1 MNKKHVMYTAV
12 SSVLLS
18 SSLLL
23 NSIDADAAESAKV
36 TATSL
41 NVRATP
47 STSGAIVG
55 KITKGNTVDIVDES
69 KGWAKIT
76 YNGKEAWISSQYINK
91 TQTNS
96 TSTANS
102 TSKSAVVNASSLNVR
117 SSASTS
123 ASIVTNLPRNS
134 KVTVLKESGSWSQ
147 IKTASG
153 QTGWVASQYLQAG
166 SGSSAP
172 AKDSGSTTS
181 KSAVVNASSL
191 NVRSSAST
199 SASIVTNLSRN
210 AKVTVVKVSGSWSQ
224 IKTAS
229 GQTGWVASQYL
240 QAGSGSSTP
249 TNDSG
254 STSTKPAVVNASSLN
269 VRSSASTSAS
279 IVTNLSRN
287 AKVTVVKVSGSWS
300 QIKTASG
307 QTGWVASQYLLAS
320 QYLQAG
326 SGSSTPTNDSG
337 STSTK
342 PAVVNASSLNV
353 RSSAS
358 TSASIVTNL
367 PRNAKV
373 TVLKESGSWSQIKT
387 ASGKTGWVA
396 SQYLQT
402 GSGQSSQTA
411 QSIQITKASNLRTQ
425 PSLNAGI
432 IRVAKAGERFKK
444 VNETNDWVQIQY
456 SASQTAW
463 VSKGLTAAA
472 DSTTSASLPSSSAA
486 LKDKIIVVDAG
497 HGGYDPGTSGKSSI
511 EKNLALT
518 TAKLVASRLANAGAN
533 VFMTRSNDTFISLSG
548 RVNVSEAKHAD
559 AFISIHYNASTTSSA
574 NGIASFYYSESKDKE
589 LAKYIQESMAEN
601 APSMKDMGVRFGD
614 YYVTRENNQRA
625 VLLELGF
632 LSNAH
637 DEQIVS
643 SNAYQQQI
651 STGIYQGIA
660 RYFAA
665 NK

>member
-23 NSIDADAAESAKV
+23 HSIDADAAESAKV

-91 TQTNS
+91 TQINS

-102 TSKSAVVNASSLNVR
+102 ASKSAVINASSLNVR

-134 KVTVLKESGSWSQ
+134 KVTVVKESGSWSQ
-147 IKTASG
+147 VKTASG
-153 QTGWVASQYLQAG
+153 Q
-166 SGSSAP
+166 
-172 AKDSGSTTS
+172 
-181 KSAVVNASSL
+181 
-191 NVRSSAST
+191 
-199 SASIVTNLSRN
+199 
-210 AKVTVVKVSGSWSQ
+210 
-224 IKTAS
+224 
-229 GQTGWVASQYL
+229 
-240 QAGSGSSTP
+240 
-249 TNDSG
+249 
-254 STSTKPAVVNASSLN
+254 
-269 VRSSASTSAS
+269 
-279 IVTNLSRN
+279 
-287 AKVTVVKVSGSWS
+287 
-300 QIKTASG
+300 
-307 QTGWVASQYLLAS
+307 
-320 QYLQAG
+320 
-326 SGSSTPTNDSG
+326 
-337 STSTK
+337 
-342 PAVVNASSLNV
+342 
-353 RSSAS
+353 
-358 TSASIVTNL
+358 
-367 PRNAKV
+367 
-373 TVLKESGSWSQIKT
+373 
-387 ASGKTGWVA
+387 TGWVA

-425 PSLNAGI
+425 PSLSAGI

-559 AFISIHYNASTTSSA
+559 AFISIHYNASTSSSA

>member
-1 MNKKHVMYTAV
+1 MLKFVICKEEKMNKKHVMYTAV

-23 NSIDADAAESAKV
+23 HSIDADAAESAKV

-47 STSGAIVG
+47 STSGAVVG
-55 KITKGNTVDIVDES
+55 KITKGNTVNIVDES

-91 TQTNS
+91 TQTTS
-96 TSTANS
+96 TPTANS

-147 IKTASG
+147 IKTTSG

-199 SASIVTNLSRN
+199 SASVVINLPRN
-210 AKVTVVKVSGSWSQ
+210 SKVTVLKESGSWSQ

-240 QAGSGSSTP
+240 KA
-249 TNDSG
+249 D
-254 STSTKPAVVNASSLN
+254 
-269 VRSSASTSAS
+269 
-279 IVTNLSRN
+279 
-287 AKVTVVKVSGSWS
+287 
-300 QIKTASG
+300 
-307 QTGWVASQYLLAS
+307 
-320 QYLQAG
+320 
-326 SGSSTPTNDSG
+326 
-337 STSTK
+337 
-342 PAVVNASSLNV
+342 
-353 RSSAS
+353 
-358 TSASIVTNL
+358 
-367 PRNAKV
+367 
-373 TVLKESGSWSQIKT
+373 
-387 ASGKTGWVA
+387 
-396 SQYLQT
+396 
-402 GSGQSSQTA
+402 SGQSSQPA
-411 QSIQITKASNLRTQ
+411 QSIQITKASNLRSQ
-425 PSLNAGI
+425 PNLSAGI

-456 SASQTAW
+456 SGSQTAW

-472 DSTTSASLPSSSAA
+472 GSITSASVPSPSAA

-497 HGGYDPGTSGKSSI
+497 HGGYDPGTSGNSSI

-518 TAKLVASRLANAGAN
+518 TAKLVASRLANSGAN

-548 RVNVSEAKHAD
+548 RVDVSEAKHAD
-559 AFISIHYNASTTSSA
+559 AFISIHYNASTSSSA

>member
-1 MNKKHVMYTAV
+1 MLKFVICKEEKMNKKHVMYTAV

-23 NSIDADAAESAKV
+23 HSIDADAAESAKV

-76 YNGKEAWISSQYINK
+76 YSGKEAWISSQYINK

-134 KVTVLKESGSWSQ
+134 KVTVVKVSGSWSQ
-147 IKTASG
+147 VKTASG

-166 SGSSAP
+166 SASSAP
-172 AKDSGSTTS
+172 AKDSGSTS
-181 KSAVVNASSL
+181 SQSAVVNASSL

-210 AKVTVVKVSGSWSQ
+210 SKVTVVKVSGSWSQ

-240 QAGSGSSTP
+240 KA
-249 TNDSG
+249 D
-254 STSTKPAVVNASSLN
+254 
-269 VRSSASTSAS
+269 
-279 IVTNLSRN
+279 
-287 AKVTVVKVSGSWS
+287 
-300 QIKTASG
+300 
-307 QTGWVASQYLLAS
+307 
-320 QYLQAG
+320 
-326 SGSSTPTNDSG
+326 
-337 STSTK
+337 
-342 PAVVNASSLNV
+342 
-353 RSSAS
+353 
-358 TSASIVTNL
+358 
-367 PRNAKV
+367 
-373 TVLKESGSWSQIKT
+373 
-387 ASGKTGWVA
+387 
-396 SQYLQT
+396 
-402 GSGQSSQTA
+402 SGQSSQPA
-411 QSIQITKASNLRTQ
+411 QSIQITKASNLRSQ
-425 PSLNAGI
+425 PSLSAGI

-444 VNETNDWVQIQY
+444 VGETNDWVQIQY

-472 DSTTSASLPSSSAA
+472 GSTTSASLPSSSAA

-518 TAKLVASRLANAGAN
+518 TAKLVASRLANSGAN

-559 AFISIHYNASTTSSA
+559 AFISIHYNASTSSSA
-574 NGIASFYYSESKDKE
+574 NGIASFYYSEAKDKE

>member
-18 SSLLL
+18 SSLLFL
-23 NSIDADAAESAKV
+23 HSIDADAAESAKV

-55 KITKGNTVDIVDES
+55 KITKGNTVNIVDES

-76 YNGKEAWISSQYINK
+76 YNGKDAWISSQYINK

-96 TSTANS
+96 TSTENS
-102 TSKSAVVNASSLNVR
+102 TSKSAIVNASSLNVR

-123 ASIVTNLPRNS
+123 ASIVTNLPRGS
-134 KVTVLKESGSWSQ
+134 KVTVVKVSGSWAQ

-166 SGSSAP
+166 SDSSTP
-172 AKDSGSTTS
+172 TNDSGSTS
-181 KSAVVNASSL
+181 AKSATVNASSL

-199 SASIVTNLSRN
+199 SASIVTNLSRGS
-210 AKVTVVKVSGSWSQ
+210 KVTVVKESGSWAQ
-224 IKTAS
+224 IKTAN

-240 QAGSGSSTP
+240 QA
-249 TNDSG
+249 D
-254 STSTKPAVVNASSLN
+254 
-269 VRSSASTSAS
+269 
-279 IVTNLSRN
+279 
-287 AKVTVVKVSGSWS
+287 
-300 QIKTASG
+300 
-307 QTGWVASQYLLAS
+307 
-320 QYLQAG
+320 
-326 SGSSTPTNDSG
+326 
-337 STSTK
+337 
-342 PAVVNASSLNV
+342 
-353 RSSAS
+353 
-358 TSASIVTNL
+358 
-367 PRNAKV
+367 
-373 TVLKESGSWSQIKT
+373 
-387 ASGKTGWVA
+387 
-396 SQYLQT
+396 
-402 GSGQSSQTA
+402 SGQSSQTA
-411 QSIQITKASNLRTQ
+411 QSIQITKASNLRSQ

-432 IRVAKAGERFKK
+432 IRVARAGERFKK

-472 DSTTSASLPSSSAA
+472 GSTPSASLPSPSAA

-511 EKNLALT
+511 EKSLALT

-559 AFISIHYNASTTSSA
+559 AFISIHYNASTASSA

>member
-1 MNKKHVMYTAV
+1 MLKFVICKEEKMSKKHVMYTAV

-23 NSIDADAAESAKV
+23 HSIDADAAESAKV

-76 YNGKEAWISSQYINK
+76 YSGKEAWISSQYINK

-134 KVTVLKESGSWSQ
+134 KVTV
-147 IKTASG
+147 
-153 QTGWVASQYLQAG
+153 
-166 SGSSAP
+166 
-172 AKDSGSTTS
+172 
-181 KSAVVNASSL
+181 
-191 NVRSSAST
+191 
-199 SASIVTNLSRN
+199 
-210 AKVTVVKVSGSWSQ
+210 VKVSGSWSQ

-240 QAGSGSSTP
+240 KA
-249 TNDSG
+249 D
-254 STSTKPAVVNASSLN
+254 
-269 VRSSASTSAS
+269 
-279 IVTNLSRN
+279 
-287 AKVTVVKVSGSWS
+287 
-300 QIKTASG
+300 
-307 QTGWVASQYLLAS
+307 
-320 QYLQAG
+320 
-326 SGSSTPTNDSG
+326 
-337 STSTK
+337 
-342 PAVVNASSLNV
+342 
-353 RSSAS
+353 
-358 TSASIVTNL
+358 
-367 PRNAKV
+367 
-373 TVLKESGSWSQIKT
+373 
-387 ASGKTGWVA
+387 
-396 SQYLQT
+396 
-402 GSGQSSQTA
+402 SGQSSQPA
-411 QSIQITKASNLRTQ
+411 QSIQITKASNLRSQ
-425 PSLNAGI
+425 PSLSAGI

-444 VNETNDWVQIQY
+444 VGETNDWVQIQY

-472 DSTTSASLPSSSAA
+472 GSTTSASLPSSSAA

-518 TAKLVASRLANAGAN
+518 TAKLVASRLANSGAN

-559 AFISIHYNASTTSSA
+559 AFISIHYNASTSSSA
-574 NGIASFYYSESKDKE
+574 NGIASFYYSEAKDKE

>member
-1 MNKKHVMYTAV
+1 MSKKHVMYTAV

-23 NSIDADAAESAKV
+23 HSIDADAAESAKV

-76 YNGKEAWISSQYINK
+76 YSGKEAWISSQYINK

-134 KVTVLKESGSWSQ
+134 KVTV
-147 IKTASG
+147 
-153 QTGWVASQYLQAG
+153 
-166 SGSSAP
+166 
-172 AKDSGSTTS
+172 
-181 KSAVVNASSL
+181 
-191 NVRSSAST
+191 
-199 SASIVTNLSRN
+199 
-210 AKVTVVKVSGSWSQ
+210 VKVSGSWSQ

-240 QAGSGSSTP
+240 KA
-249 TNDSG
+249 D
-254 STSTKPAVVNASSLN
+254 
-269 VRSSASTSAS
+269 
-279 IVTNLSRN
+279 
-287 AKVTVVKVSGSWS
+287 
-300 QIKTASG
+300 
-307 QTGWVASQYLLAS
+307 
-320 QYLQAG
+320 
-326 SGSSTPTNDSG
+326 
-337 STSTK
+337 
-342 PAVVNASSLNV
+342 
-353 RSSAS
+353 
-358 TSASIVTNL
+358 
-367 PRNAKV
+367 
-373 TVLKESGSWSQIKT
+373 
-387 ASGKTGWVA
+387 
-396 SQYLQT
+396 
-402 GSGQSSQTA
+402 SGQSSQPA
-411 QSIQITKASNLRTQ
+411 QSIQITKASNLRSQ
-425 PSLNAGI
+425 PSLSAGI

-444 VNETNDWVQIQY
+444 VGETNDWVQIQY

-472 DSTTSASLPSSSAA
+472 GSTTSASLPSSSAA

-518 TAKLVASRLANAGAN
+518 TAKLVASRLANSGAN

-559 AFISIHYNASTTSSA
+559 AFISIHYNASTSSSA
-574 NGIASFYYSESKDKE
+574 NGIASFYYSEAKDKE

>member
-23 NSIDADAAESAKV
+23 HSIDADAAESAKV

-47 STSGAIVG
+47 STSGAVVG
-55 KITKGNTVDIVDES
+55 KITKGNTVNIVDES

-91 TQTNS
+91 TQTTS
-96 TSTANS
+96 TPTANS

-147 IKTASG
+147 IKTTSG

-199 SASIVTNLSRN
+199 SASVVINLPHNS
-210 AKVTVVKVSGSWSQ
+210 KVTVLKESGSWSQ

-240 QAGSGSSTP
+240 KA
-249 TNDSG
+249 D
-254 STSTKPAVVNASSLN
+254 
-269 VRSSASTSAS
+269 
-279 IVTNLSRN
+279 
-287 AKVTVVKVSGSWS
+287 
-300 QIKTASG
+300 
-307 QTGWVASQYLLAS
+307 
-320 QYLQAG
+320 
-326 SGSSTPTNDSG
+326 
-337 STSTK
+337 
-342 PAVVNASSLNV
+342 
-353 RSSAS
+353 
-358 TSASIVTNL
+358 
-367 PRNAKV
+367 
-373 TVLKESGSWSQIKT
+373 
-387 ASGKTGWVA
+387 
-396 SQYLQT
+396 
-402 GSGQSSQTA
+402 SGQSSQPA
-411 QSIQITKASNLRTQ
+411 QSIQITKASNLRSQ
-425 PSLNAGI
+425 PNLSAGI

-456 SASQTAW
+456 SGSQTAW

-472 DSTTSASLPSSSAA
+472 GSITSASVPSPSAA

-497 HGGYDPGTSGKSSI
+497 HGGYDPGTSGNSSI

-518 TAKLVASRLANAGAN
+518 TAKLVASRLANSGAN

-548 RVNVSEAKHAD
+548 RVDVSEAKHAD
-559 AFISIHYNASTTSSA
+559 AFISIHYNASTSSSA

>member
-1 MNKKHVMYTAV
+1 MSKKHVMYTAV

-23 NSIDADAAESAKV
+23 HSIDADAAESAKV

-76 YNGKEAWISSQYINK
+76 YSGKEAWISSQYINK

-123 ASIVTNLPRNS
+123 ASIVTNLSRNS
-134 KVTVLKESGSWSQ
+134 
-147 IKTASG
+147 
-153 QTGWVASQYLQAG
+153 
-166 SGSSAP
+166 
-172 AKDSGSTTS
+172 
-181 KSAVVNASSL
+181 
-191 NVRSSAST
+191 
-199 SASIVTNLSRN
+199 
-210 AKVTVVKVSGSWSQ
+210 KVTVVKVSGSWSQ

-240 QAGSGSSTP
+240 KA
-249 TNDSG
+249 D
-254 STSTKPAVVNASSLN
+254 
-269 VRSSASTSAS
+269 
-279 IVTNLSRN
+279 
-287 AKVTVVKVSGSWS
+287 
-300 QIKTASG
+300 
-307 QTGWVASQYLLAS
+307 
-320 QYLQAG
+320 
-326 SGSSTPTNDSG
+326 
-337 STSTK
+337 
-342 PAVVNASSLNV
+342 
-353 RSSAS
+353 
-358 TSASIVTNL
+358 
-367 PRNAKV
+367 
-373 TVLKESGSWSQIKT
+373 
-387 ASGKTGWVA
+387 
-396 SQYLQT
+396 
-402 GSGQSSQTA
+402 SGQSSQPA
-411 QSIQITKASNLRTQ
+411 QSIQITKASNLRSQ
-425 PSLNAGI
+425 PSLSAGI

-444 VNETNDWVQIQY
+444 VGETNDWVQIQY

-472 DSTTSASLPSSSAA
+472 GSTTSASLPSSSAA

-518 TAKLVASRLANAGAN
+518 TAKLVASRLANSGAN

-559 AFISIHYNASTTSSA
+559 AFISIHYNASTSSSA
-574 NGIASFYYSESKDKE
+574 NGIASFYYSEAKDKE

>member
-23 NSIDADAAESAKV
+23 HSIDADAAESAKV

-55 KITKGNTVDIVDES
+55 KVTKGNTVNIVDES

-123 ASIVTNLPRNS
+123 ASIVTNLSRGSKVTVVKESGSWSQIKTAAGQTGWVASQYLQAGSGSSTPTSNSGSTTSKSAVVNASSLNVRSSASTSASVVANLPRNS
-134 KVTVLKESGSWSQ
+134 KVTVVKESGSWSQ

-153 QTGWVASQYLQAG
+153 QTGWVASQHLQAG
-166 SGSSAP
+166 SGSSTP
-172 AKDSGSTTS
+172 TSNSGSTTS

-199 SASIVTNLSRN
+199 SASIVTNLSRGS
-210 AKVTVVKVSGSWSQ
+210 KVTVVKESGSWSQ

-240 QAGSGSSTP
+240 QA
-249 TNDSG
+249 D
-254 STSTKPAVVNASSLN
+254 
-269 VRSSASTSAS
+269 
-279 IVTNLSRN
+279 
-287 AKVTVVKVSGSWS
+287 
-300 QIKTASG
+300 
-307 QTGWVASQYLLAS
+307 
-320 QYLQAG
+320 
-326 SGSSTPTNDSG
+326 
-337 STSTK
+337 
-342 PAVVNASSLNV
+342 
-353 RSSAS
+353 
-358 TSASIVTNL
+358 
-367 PRNAKV
+367 
-373 TVLKESGSWSQIKT
+373 
-387 ASGKTGWVA
+387 
-396 SQYLQT
+396 
-402 GSGQSSQTA
+402 SGQSSQTA
-411 QSIQITKASNLRTQ
+411 QSIQITKASNLRSQ
-425 PSLNAGI
+425 PSLSAGI

-444 VNETNDWVQIQY
+444 VGETNDWVQIQY

-472 DSTTSASLPSSSAA
+472 GSTTSASLPSPSAA

-511 EKNLALT
+511 EKKLALT
-518 TAKLVASRLANAGAN
+518 TAKLVASRLANSGAN

-559 AFISIHYNASTTSSA
+559 AFISIHYNASTSSSA

>member
-23 NSIDADAAESAKV
+23 HSIDADAAESAKV

-47 STSGAIVG
+47 STSGAVVG
-55 KITKGNTVDIVDES
+55 KITKGNTVNIVDES

-91 TQTNS
+91 TQTTS
-96 TSTANS
+96 SSTANS

-123 ASIVTNLPRNS
+123 ASVVTNLPRNS
-134 KVTVLKESGSWSQ
+134 KVMVVKESGSWSQ

-153 QTGWVASQYLQAG
+153 QTGWVASQYLKA
-166 SGSSAP
+166 
-172 AKDSGSTTS
+172 D
-181 KSAVVNASSL
+181 
-191 NVRSSAST
+191 
-199 SASIVTNLSRN
+199 
-210 AKVTVVKVSGSWSQ
+210 
-224 IKTAS
+224 
-229 GQTGWVASQYL
+229 
-240 QAGSGSSTP
+240 
-249 TNDSG
+249 
-254 STSTKPAVVNASSLN
+254 
-269 VRSSASTSAS
+269 
-279 IVTNLSRN
+279 
-287 AKVTVVKVSGSWS
+287 
-300 QIKTASG
+300 
-307 QTGWVASQYLLAS
+307 
-320 QYLQAG
+320 
-326 SGSSTPTNDSG
+326 
-337 STSTK
+337 
-342 PAVVNASSLNV
+342 
-353 RSSAS
+353 
-358 TSASIVTNL
+358 
-367 PRNAKV
+367 
-373 TVLKESGSWSQIKT
+373 
-387 ASGKTGWVA
+387 
-396 SQYLQT
+396 
-402 GSGQSSQTA
+402 SGQSSQPA
-411 QSIQITKASNLRTQ
+411 QSIQITKASNLRSQ
-425 PSLNAGI
+425 PSLSAEI

-444 VNETNDWVQIQY
+444 VGEANDWVQIQY
-456 SASQTAW
+456 SGSQTAW

-472 DSTTSASLPSSSAA
+472 GSTTSASLPSPSAA

-518 TAKLVASRLANAGAN
+518 TAKLVASRLANSGAN

-559 AFISIHYNASTTSSA
+559 AFISIHYNASTSSSA

>member
-1 MNKKHVMYTAV
+1 MSKKHVMYTAV

-23 NSIDADAAESAKV
+23 HSIDADAAESAKV

-76 YNGKEAWISSQYINK
+76 YSGKEAWISSQYINK

-117 SSASTS
+117 SSASTG
-123 ASIVTNLPRNS
+123 ASIVTS
-134 KVTVLKESGSWSQ
+134 
-147 IKTASG
+147 
-153 QTGWVASQYLQAG
+153 
-166 SGSSAP
+166 
-172 AKDSGSTTS
+172 
-181 KSAVVNASSL
+181 
-191 NVRSSAST
+191 
-199 SASIVTNLSRN
+199 LSRN
-210 AKVTVVKVSGSWSQ
+210 SKVTVVKVSGSWSQ

-240 QAGSGSSTP
+240 KA
-249 TNDSG
+249 D
-254 STSTKPAVVNASSLN
+254 
-269 VRSSASTSAS
+269 
-279 IVTNLSRN
+279 
-287 AKVTVVKVSGSWS
+287 
-300 QIKTASG
+300 
-307 QTGWVASQYLLAS
+307 
-320 QYLQAG
+320 
-326 SGSSTPTNDSG
+326 
-337 STSTK
+337 
-342 PAVVNASSLNV
+342 
-353 RSSAS
+353 
-358 TSASIVTNL
+358 
-367 PRNAKV
+367 
-373 TVLKESGSWSQIKT
+373 
-387 ASGKTGWVA
+387 
-396 SQYLQT
+396 
-402 GSGQSSQTA
+402 SGQSSQPA
-411 QSIQITKASNLRTQ
+411 QSIQITKASNLRSQ
-425 PSLNAGI
+425 PSLSAGI

-444 VNETNDWVQIQY
+444 VGETNDWVQIQY

-472 DSTTSASLPSSSAA
+472 GSTTSASLPSSSAA

-518 TAKLVASRLANAGAN
+518 TAKLVASRLANSGAN

-559 AFISIHYNASTTSSA
+559 AFISIHYNASTSSSA
-574 NGIASFYYSESKDKE
+574 NGIASFYYSEAKDKE

>member
-1 MNKKHVMYTAV
+1 KTASGQTGWV
-12 SSVLLS
+12 ASQYLQAGSASS
-18 SSLLL
+18 
-23 NSIDADAAESAKV
+23 APAKD
-36 TATSL
+36 SG
-41 NVRATP
+41 
-47 STSGAIVG
+47 STS
-55 KITKGNTVDIVDES
+55 
-69 KGWAKIT
+69 
-76 YNGKEAWISSQYINK
+76 SQ
-91 TQTNS
+91 
-96 TSTANS
+96 
-102 TSKSAVVNASSLNVR
+102 SAVVNASSLNVR

-153 QTGWVASQYLQAG
+153 QTGWVASQYLKA
-166 SGSSAP
+166 
-172 AKDSGSTTS
+172 D
-181 KSAVVNASSL
+181 
-191 NVRSSAST
+191 
-199 SASIVTNLSRN
+199 
-210 AKVTVVKVSGSWSQ
+210 
-224 IKTAS
+224 
-229 GQTGWVASQYL
+229 
-240 QAGSGSSTP
+240 
-249 TNDSG
+249 
-254 STSTKPAVVNASSLN
+254 
-269 VRSSASTSAS
+269 
-279 IVTNLSRN
+279 
-287 AKVTVVKVSGSWS
+287 
-300 QIKTASG
+300 
-307 QTGWVASQYLLAS
+307 
-320 QYLQAG
+320 
-326 SGSSTPTNDSG
+326 
-337 STSTK
+337 
-342 PAVVNASSLNV
+342 
-353 RSSAS
+353 
-358 TSASIVTNL
+358 
-367 PRNAKV
+367 
-373 TVLKESGSWSQIKT
+373 
-387 ASGKTGWVA
+387 
-396 SQYLQT
+396 
-402 GSGQSSQTA
+402 SGQSSQPA
-411 QSIQITKASNLRTQ
+411 QSIQITKASNLRSQ
-425 PSLNAGI
+425 PSLSAGI

-444 VNETNDWVQIQY
+444 VGETNDWVQIQY

-472 DSTTSASLPSSSAA
+472 GSTTSASLPSSSAA

-518 TAKLVASRLANAGAN
+518 TAKLVASRLANSGAN

-559 AFISIHYNASTTSSA
+559 AFISIHYNASTSSSA
-574 NGIASFYYSESKDKE
+574 NGIASFYYSEAKDKE

>member
-1 MNKKHVMYTAV
+1 MNKKYVMYTAV

-23 NSIDADAAESAKV
+23 HSIDANAAESAKV

-96 TSTANS
+96 TSTENS

-123 ASIVTNLPRNS
+123 ASIVTNLSRNS
-134 KVTVLKESGSWSQ
+134 KVTVVKESGSWSQ

-199 SASIVTNLSRN
+199 SASIVTNLLRN
-210 AKVTVVKVSGSWSQ
+210 SKVTVVKESGSWSQ
-224 IKTAS
+224 IKMAS

-240 QAGSGSSTP
+240 QAGSGSSAP
-249 TNDSG
+249 AKDSG
-254 STSTKPAVVNASSLN
+254 STTSKSAVVNASSLN

-287 AKVTVVKVSGSWS
+287 SKVTVVKESGSWS

-307 QTGWVASQYLLAS
+307 QTGWVASQYL
-320 QYLQAG
+320 QA
-326 SGSSTPTNDSG
+326 D
-337 STSTK
+337 
-342 PAVVNASSLNV
+342 
-353 RSSAS
+353 
-358 TSASIVTNL
+358 
-367 PRNAKV
+367 
-373 TVLKESGSWSQIKT
+373 
-387 ASGKTGWVA
+387 
-396 SQYLQT
+396 
-402 GSGQSSQTA
+402 SGQSSPTA
-411 QSIQITKASNLRTQ
+411 QSIQVTKASNLRSQ
-425 PSLNAGI
+425 PSLSSGI

-444 VNETNDWVQIQY
+444 VSETNEWVQIQY

-472 DSTTSASLPSSSAA
+472 GSTTSASLPSSSAA

-548 RVNVSEAKHAD
+548 RVNVSEAKHAN
-559 AFISIHYNASTTSSA
+559 AFVSIHYNASTSSSA
-574 NGIASFYYSESKDKE
+574 NGIASFYYSEAKDKE

>member
-1 MNKKHVMYTAV
+1 MLKFVICKEEKMNKKHVMYTAV

-23 NSIDADAAESAKV
+23 HSIDADAAESAKV

-76 YNGKEAWISSQYINK
+76 YNGKEAWILSQYINK
-91 TQTNS
+91 TQSNS

-172 AKDSGSTTS
+172 AKDSGSTSS

-199 SASIVTNLSRN
+199 GASIVTNLSRN
-210 AKVTVVKVSGSWSQ
+210 SKVTVLKESGSWSQ

-240 QAGSGSSTP
+240 KA
-249 TNDSG
+249 D
-254 STSTKPAVVNASSLN
+254 
-269 VRSSASTSAS
+269 
-279 IVTNLSRN
+279 
-287 AKVTVVKVSGSWS
+287 
-300 QIKTASG
+300 
-307 QTGWVASQYLLAS
+307 
-320 QYLQAG
+320 
-326 SGSSTPTNDSG
+326 
-337 STSTK
+337 
-342 PAVVNASSLNV
+342 
-353 RSSAS
+353 
-358 TSASIVTNL
+358 
-367 PRNAKV
+367 
-373 TVLKESGSWSQIKT
+373 
-387 ASGKTGWVA
+387 
-396 SQYLQT
+396 
-402 GSGQSSQTA
+402 SGQSSQPA
-411 QSIQITKASNLRTQ
+411 QSIQITKASNLRSQ
-425 PSLNAGI
+425 PSLSAGI

-444 VNETNDWVQIQY
+444 VSETNDWVQIQY

-472 DSTTSASLPSSSAA
+472 GSTTSASLPSPSAS

-497 HGGYDPGTSGKSSI
+497 HGGYDPGTSGGSSI

-559 AFISIHYNASTTSSA
+559 AFISIHYNASTSSSA

>member
-1 MNKKHVMYTAV
+1 MLKFVICKEEKMSKKHVMYTAV

-23 NSIDADAAESAKV
+23 HSIDADAAESAKV

-76 YNGKEAWISSQYINK
+76 YSGKEAWISSQYINK

-134 KVTVLKESGSWSQ
+134 KVTVVKVSGSWSQ
-147 IKTASG
+147 VKTASG

-166 SGSSAP
+166 SASSAP
-172 AKDSGSTTS
+172 AKDSGSTS
-181 KSAVVNASSL
+181 SQSAVVNASSL

-199 SASIVTNLSRN
+199 GASIVTSLSRN
-210 AKVTVVKVSGSWSQ
+210 SKVTVVKVSGSWSQ

-240 QAGSGSSTP
+240 QAGSASSAP
-249 TNDSG
+249 AKDSG
-254 STSTKPAVVNASSLN
+254 STSSQSAVVNASSLN
-269 VRSSASTSAS
+269 VRSSASTGAS
-279 IVTNLSRN
+279 IVTSLSRN
-287 AKVTVVKVSGSWS
+287 SKVTVVKVSGSWS

-307 QTGWVASQYLLAS
+307 QTGWVASQYLKA
-320 QYLQAG
+320 
-326 SGSSTPTNDSG
+326 D
-337 STSTK
+337 
-342 PAVVNASSLNV
+342 
-353 RSSAS
+353 
-358 TSASIVTNL
+358 
-367 PRNAKV
+367 
-373 TVLKESGSWSQIKT
+373 
-387 ASGKTGWVA
+387 
-396 SQYLQT
+396 
-402 GSGQSSQTA
+402 SGQSSQPA
-411 QSIQITKASNLRTQ
+411 QSIQITKASNLRSQ
-425 PSLNAGI
+425 PSLSAGI

-444 VNETNDWVQIQY
+444 VGETNDWVQIQY

-472 DSTTSASLPSSSAA
+472 GSTTSASLPSSSAA

-518 TAKLVASRLANAGAN
+518 TAKLVASRLANSGAN

-559 AFISIHYNASTTSSA
+559 AFISIHYNASTSSSA
-574 NGIASFYYSESKDKE
+574 NGIASFYYSEAKDKE

>member
-1 MNKKHVMYTAV
+1 MV
-12 SSVLLS
+12 
-18 SSLLL
+18 
-23 NSIDADAAESAKV
+23 KV
-36 TATSL
+36 
-41 NVRATP
+41 
-47 STSGAIVG
+47 
-55 KITKGNTVDIVDES
+55 
-69 KGWAKIT
+69 
-76 YNGKEAWISSQYINK
+76 
-91 TQTNS
+91 
-96 TSTANS
+96 
-102 TSKSAVVNASSLNVR
+102 
-117 SSASTS
+117 
-123 ASIVTNLPRNS
+123 
-134 KVTVLKESGSWSQ
+134 SGSWSQ
-147 IKTASG
+147 VKTASG

-166 SGSSAP
+166 SASSAP
-172 AKDSGSTTS
+172 AKDSGSTS
-181 KSAVVNASSL
+181 SQSAVVNASSL

-210 AKVTVVKVSGSWSQ
+210 SKVTVVKVSGSWSQ

-240 QAGSGSSTP
+240 KA
-249 TNDSG
+249 D
-254 STSTKPAVVNASSLN
+254 
-269 VRSSASTSAS
+269 
-279 IVTNLSRN
+279 
-287 AKVTVVKVSGSWS
+287 
-300 QIKTASG
+300 
-307 QTGWVASQYLLAS
+307 
-320 QYLQAG
+320 
-326 SGSSTPTNDSG
+326 
-337 STSTK
+337 
-342 PAVVNASSLNV
+342 
-353 RSSAS
+353 
-358 TSASIVTNL
+358 
-367 PRNAKV
+367 
-373 TVLKESGSWSQIKT
+373 
-387 ASGKTGWVA
+387 
-396 SQYLQT
+396 
-402 GSGQSSQTA
+402 SGQSSQPA
-411 QSIQITKASNLRTQ
+411 QSIQITKASNLRSQ
-425 PSLNAGI
+425 PSLSAGI

-444 VNETNDWVQIQY
+444 VGETNDWVQIQY

-472 DSTTSASLPSSSAA
+472 GSTTSASLPSSSAA

-518 TAKLVASRLANAGAN
+518 TAKLVASRLANSGAN

-559 AFISIHYNASTTSSA
+559 AFISIHYNASTSSSA
-574 NGIASFYYSESKDKE
+574 NGIASFYYSEAKDKE

>member
-1 MNKKHVMYTAV
+1 MLKFVICKEEKMNKKHVMYTAV

-23 NSIDADAAESAKV
+23 HSIDADAAESAKV

-76 YNGKEAWISSQYINK
+76 YSGKEAWISSQYINK
-91 TQTNS
+91 TQINS

-134 KVTVLKESGSWSQ
+134 KVTVVKVSGSWSQ
-147 IKTASG
+147 VKTASG
-153 QTGWVASQYLQAG
+153 QTGWVASQYLKA
-166 SGSSAP
+166 
-172 AKDSGSTTS
+172 D
-181 KSAVVNASSL
+181 
-191 NVRSSAST
+191 
-199 SASIVTNLSRN
+199 
-210 AKVTVVKVSGSWSQ
+210 
-224 IKTAS
+224 
-229 GQTGWVASQYL
+229 
-240 QAGSGSSTP
+240 
-249 TNDSG
+249 
-254 STSTKPAVVNASSLN
+254 
-269 VRSSASTSAS
+269 
-279 IVTNLSRN
+279 
-287 AKVTVVKVSGSWS
+287 
-300 QIKTASG
+300 
-307 QTGWVASQYLLAS
+307 
-320 QYLQAG
+320 
-326 SGSSTPTNDSG
+326 
-337 STSTK
+337 
-342 PAVVNASSLNV
+342 
-353 RSSAS
+353 
-358 TSASIVTNL
+358 
-367 PRNAKV
+367 
-373 TVLKESGSWSQIKT
+373 
-387 ASGKTGWVA
+387 
-396 SQYLQT
+396 
-402 GSGQSSQTA
+402 SGQSSQPA

-425 PSLNAGI
+425 PSLSAGI

-463 VSKGLTAAA
+463 VSKGLTAAV

-559 AFISIHYNASTTSSA
+559 AFISIHYNASTSSSA

>member
-1 MNKKHVMYTAV
+1 MNKKHIMYTAV

-23 NSIDADAAESAKV
+23 HSIDADAAESAKV

-41 NVRATP
+41 TVRATP

-55 KITKGNTVDIVDES
+55 KITKGHTVDIVDES

-96 TSTANS
+96 TSNANS
-102 TSKSAVVNASSLNVR
+102 TSKLAVVNASSLNVR
-117 SSASTS
+117 SSATTS

-134 KVTVLKESGSWSQ
+134 KVTVIKESGSWSQ

-153 QTGWVASQYLQAG
+153 QTGWVASQYLKA
-166 SGSSAP
+166 
-172 AKDSGSTTS
+172 D
-181 KSAVVNASSL
+181 
-191 NVRSSAST
+191 
-199 SASIVTNLSRN
+199 
-210 AKVTVVKVSGSWSQ
+210 
-224 IKTAS
+224 
-229 GQTGWVASQYL
+229 
-240 QAGSGSSTP
+240 
-249 TNDSG
+249 
-254 STSTKPAVVNASSLN
+254 
-269 VRSSASTSAS
+269 
-279 IVTNLSRN
+279 
-287 AKVTVVKVSGSWS
+287 
-300 QIKTASG
+300 
-307 QTGWVASQYLLAS
+307 
-320 QYLQAG
+320 
-326 SGSSTPTNDSG
+326 
-337 STSTK
+337 
-342 PAVVNASSLNV
+342 
-353 RSSAS
+353 
-358 TSASIVTNL
+358 
-367 PRNAKV
+367 
-373 TVLKESGSWSQIKT
+373 
-387 ASGKTGWVA
+387 
-396 SQYLQT
+396 
-402 GSGQSSQTA
+402 SGQSSQPA
-411 QSIQITKASNLRTQ
+411 PSIQITKASNLRSQ
-425 PSLNAGI
+425 PSLSAGI

-463 VSKGLTAAA
+463 VSKGLTVGAG
-472 DSTTSASLPSSSAA
+472 STPSASLPSPSAA

-497 HGGYDPGTSGKSSI
+497 HGGDDPGTSGKSSI

-518 TAKLVASRLANAGAN
+518 TAKLVASRLANSGAN

-559 AFISIHYNASTTSSA
+559 AFISIHYNASTSSSA

>member
-1 MNKKHVMYTAV
+1 MSKKHVMYTAV

-23 NSIDADAAESAKV
+23 HSIDADAAESAKV

-76 YNGKEAWISSQYINK
+76 YSGKEAWISSQYINK

-117 SSASTS
+117 SSASTG
-123 ASIVTNLPRNS
+123 ASIVTSLSRNS
-134 KVTVLKESGSWSQ
+134 KVTVVKVSGSWSQ
-147 IKTASG
+147 VKTASG
-153 QTGWVASQYLQAG
+153 QTGWVASQYLKA
-166 SGSSAP
+166 
-172 AKDSGSTTS
+172 D
-181 KSAVVNASSL
+181 
-191 NVRSSAST
+191 
-199 SASIVTNLSRN
+199 
-210 AKVTVVKVSGSWSQ
+210 
-224 IKTAS
+224 
-229 GQTGWVASQYL
+229 
-240 QAGSGSSTP
+240 
-249 TNDSG
+249 
-254 STSTKPAVVNASSLN
+254 
-269 VRSSASTSAS
+269 
-279 IVTNLSRN
+279 
-287 AKVTVVKVSGSWS
+287 
-300 QIKTASG
+300 
-307 QTGWVASQYLLAS
+307 
-320 QYLQAG
+320 
-326 SGSSTPTNDSG
+326 
-337 STSTK
+337 
-342 PAVVNASSLNV
+342 
-353 RSSAS
+353 
-358 TSASIVTNL
+358 
-367 PRNAKV
+367 
-373 TVLKESGSWSQIKT
+373 
-387 ASGKTGWVA
+387 
-396 SQYLQT
+396 
-402 GSGQSSQTA
+402 SGQSSQPA
-411 QSIQITKASNLRTQ
+411 QSIQITKASNLRSQ
-425 PSLNAGI
+425 PSLSAGI

-444 VNETNDWVQIQY
+444 VGETNDWVQIQY

-472 DSTTSASLPSSSAA
+472 GSTTSASLPSSSAA

-518 TAKLVASRLANAGAN
+518 TAKLVASRLANSGAN

-559 AFISIHYNASTTSSA
+559 AFISIHYNASTSSSA
-574 NGIASFYYSESKDKE
+574 NGIASFYYSEAKDKE

>member
-1 MNKKHVMYTAV
+1 MLKFVICKEEKMNKKHVMYTAV

-23 NSIDADAAESAKV
+23 HSIDADAAESAKV

-55 KITKGNTVDIVDES
+55 KVTKGNTVNIVDES

-123 ASIVTNLPRNS
+123 ASIVTNLSRGS
-134 KVTVLKESGSWSQ
+134 KVTVVKESGSWSQ
-147 IKTASG
+147 IKTAAG

-166 SGSSAP
+166 SGSSTP
-172 AKDSGSTTS
+172 TSNSGSTTS

-199 SASIVTNLSRN
+199 SASIVANLSRGS
-210 AKVTVVKVSGSWSQ
+210 KVTVVKESGSWSQ

-240 QAGSGSSTP
+240 QA
-249 TNDSG
+249 D
-254 STSTKPAVVNASSLN
+254 
-269 VRSSASTSAS
+269 
-279 IVTNLSRN
+279 
-287 AKVTVVKVSGSWS
+287 
-300 QIKTASG
+300 
-307 QTGWVASQYLLAS
+307 
-320 QYLQAG
+320 
-326 SGSSTPTNDSG
+326 
-337 STSTK
+337 
-342 PAVVNASSLNV
+342 
-353 RSSAS
+353 
-358 TSASIVTNL
+358 
-367 PRNAKV
+367 
-373 TVLKESGSWSQIKT
+373 
-387 ASGKTGWVA
+387 
-396 SQYLQT
+396 
-402 GSGQSSQTA
+402 SGQSSQTA
-411 QSIQITKASNLRTQ
+411 QSIQITKASNLRSQ
-425 PSLNAGI
+425 PSLSAGI

-444 VNETNDWVQIQY
+444 VGETNDWVQIQY

-472 DSTTSASLPSSSAA
+472 GSTTSASLPSPSAA

-511 EKNLALT
+511 EKKLALT
-518 TAKLVASRLANAGAN
+518 TAKLVASRLANSGAN

-559 AFISIHYNASTTSSA
+559 AFISIHYNASTSSSA

>member
-23 NSIDADAAESAKV
+23 HSIDADAAESAKV

-91 TQTNS
+91 TQINS

-134 KVTVLKESGSWSQ
+134 KVTV
-147 IKTASG
+147 
-153 QTGWVASQYLQAG
+153 V
-166 SGSSAP
+166 
-172 AKDSGSTTS
+172 
-181 KSAVVNASSL
+181 
-191 NVRSSAST
+191 
-199 SASIVTNLSRN
+199 
-210 AKVTVVKVSGSWSQ
+210 
-224 IKTAS
+224 
-229 GQTGWVASQYL
+229 
-240 QAGSGSSTP
+240 
-249 TNDSG
+249 
-254 STSTKPAVVNASSLN
+254 
-269 VRSSASTSAS
+269 
-279 IVTNLSRN
+279 
-287 AKVTVVKVSGSWS
+287 
-300 QIKTASG
+300 
-307 QTGWVASQYLLAS
+307 
-320 QYLQAG
+320 
-326 SGSSTPTNDSG
+326 
-337 STSTK
+337 
-342 PAVVNASSLNV
+342 
-353 RSSAS
+353 
-358 TSASIVTNL
+358 
-367 PRNAKV
+367 
-373 TVLKESGSWSQIKT
+373 KESGSWSQIKT

-425 PSLNAGI
+425 PSLSAGI

-463 VSKGLTAAA
+463 ISKGLTAAA

-559 AFISIHYNASTTSSA
+559 AFISIHYNASTSSSA

>member
-1 MNKKHVMYTAV
+1 MLKLICKEEKMNKKHVMYTAV

-23 NSIDADAAESAKV
+23 HSIDADAAESAKV

-55 KITKGNTVDIVDES
+55 KITKGNTVNIVDES

-76 YNGKEAWISSQYINK
+76 YNGKDAWISSQYINK

-96 TSTANS
+96 TSTENS
-102 TSKSAVVNASSLNVR
+102 TSKSA
-117 SSASTS
+117 
-123 ASIVTNLPRNS
+123 I
-134 KVTVLKESGSWSQ
+134 
-147 IKTASG
+147 
-153 QTGWVASQYLQAG
+153 
-166 SGSSAP
+166 
-172 AKDSGSTTS
+172 
-181 KSAVVNASSL
+181 VNASSL

-199 SASIVTNLSRN
+199 SASIVTNLSRGS
-210 AKVTVVKVSGSWSQ
+210 KVTVVKESGSWSQIKTASGKTGWVASQYLQAGSGSSTPNKNSGSTSSKSATVNASSLNVRSSASTSASIVTNLSRGSKVTVVKESGSWSQ

-249 TNDSG
+249 TSNSG
-254 STSTKPAVVNASSLN
+254 STTSKSAVVNASSLN

-279 IVTNLSRN
+279 VVTNLSRGS
-287 AKVTVVKVSGSWS
+287 KVTVVKESGSWS

-307 QTGWVASQYLLAS
+307 QTGWVASQYL
-320 QYLQAG
+320 QA
-326 SGSSTPTNDSG
+326 D
-337 STSTK
+337 
-342 PAVVNASSLNV
+342 
-353 RSSAS
+353 
-358 TSASIVTNL
+358 
-367 PRNAKV
+367 
-373 TVLKESGSWSQIKT
+373 
-387 ASGKTGWVA
+387 
-396 SQYLQT
+396 
-402 GSGQSSQTA
+402 SGQSSQTA
-411 QSIQITKASNLRTQ
+411 QSIQITKASNLRSQ
-425 PSLNAGI
+425 PSLSAGI

-444 VNETNDWVQIQY
+444 VGEKNDWVQIQY

-463 VSKGLTAAA
+463 VSKGLTAPAG
-472 DSTTSASLPSSSAA
+472 STTSASLPSPSAA

-511 EKNLALT
+511 EKKLALT

-559 AFISIHYNASTTSSA
+559 AFISIHYNASTSSSA
-574 NGIASFYYSESKDKE
+574 NGIASFYYSEAKDKE

-601 APSMKDMGVRFGD
+601 APSMKDMGVHFGD

>member
-23 NSIDADAAESAKV
+23 HSIDADAAESAKV

-55 KITKGNTVDIVDES
+55 KVTKGNTVNIVDES

-91 TQTNS
+91 TQINS

-123 ASIVTNLPRNS
+123 ASVVTNLPRNS
-134 KVTVLKESGSWSQ
+134 KVTVVKESGSWSQ

-166 SGSSAP
+166 SGSSTP
-172 AKDSGSTTS
+172 TSNSGSTTS

-199 SASIVTNLSRN
+199 SASIVTNLSQGS
-210 AKVTVVKVSGSWSQ
+210 KVTVVKESGSWSQ

-249 TNDSG
+249 TSNSS
-254 STSTKPAVVNASSLN
+254 STTSKSAVVNASSLN

-279 IVTNLSRN
+279 IVTNLSRGS
-287 AKVTVVKVSGSWS
+287 KVTVVKESGSWS

-307 QTGWVASQYLLAS
+307 QTGWVASQYL
-320 QYLQAG
+320 QA
-326 SGSSTPTNDSG
+326 D
-337 STSTK
+337 
-342 PAVVNASSLNV
+342 
-353 RSSAS
+353 
-358 TSASIVTNL
+358 
-367 PRNAKV
+367 
-373 TVLKESGSWSQIKT
+373 
-387 ASGKTGWVA
+387 
-396 SQYLQT
+396 
-402 GSGQSSQTA
+402 SGQSSQTAA
-411 QSIQITKASNLRTQ
+411 QSIQITKASNLRSQ
-425 PSLNAGI
+425 PSLSAGI

-444 VNETNDWVQIQY
+444 VGETNDWVQIQY

-472 DSTTSASLPSSSAA
+472 GSTTSASLPSPSAA

-511 EKNLALT
+511 EKKLALT
-518 TAKLVASRLANAGAN
+518 TAKLVASRLANSGAN

-559 AFISIHYNASTTSSA
+559 AFISIHYNASTSSSA

>member
-1 MNKKHVMYTAV
+1 MSKKHVMYTAV

-23 NSIDADAAESAKV
+23 HSIDADAAESAKV

-76 YNGKEAWISSQYINK
+76 YSGKEAWISSQYINK

-96 TSTANS
+96 TSTANL

-134 KVTVLKESGSWSQ
+134 KVTVVKVSGSWSQ
-147 IKTASG
+147 VKTASG

-166 SGSSAP
+166 SASSAP
-172 AKDSGSTTS
+172 AKDSGSTS
-181 KSAVVNASSL
+181 SQSAVVNASSL

-210 AKVTVVKVSGSWSQ
+210 SKVTVVKVSGSWSQ

-240 QAGSGSSTP
+240 KA
-249 TNDSG
+249 D
-254 STSTKPAVVNASSLN
+254 
-269 VRSSASTSAS
+269 
-279 IVTNLSRN
+279 
-287 AKVTVVKVSGSWS
+287 
-300 QIKTASG
+300 
-307 QTGWVASQYLLAS
+307 
-320 QYLQAG
+320 
-326 SGSSTPTNDSG
+326 
-337 STSTK
+337 
-342 PAVVNASSLNV
+342 
-353 RSSAS
+353 
-358 TSASIVTNL
+358 
-367 PRNAKV
+367 
-373 TVLKESGSWSQIKT
+373 
-387 ASGKTGWVA
+387 
-396 SQYLQT
+396 
-402 GSGQSSQTA
+402 SGQSSQPA
-411 QSIQITKASNLRTQ
+411 QSIQITKASNLRSQ
-425 PSLNAGI
+425 PSLSAGI

-444 VNETNDWVQIQY
+444 VGETNDWVQIQY

-472 DSTTSASLPSSSAA
+472 GSTTSASLPSSSAA

-518 TAKLVASRLANAGAN
+518 TAKLVASRLANSGAN

-559 AFISIHYNASTTSSA
+559 AFISIHYNASTSSSA
-574 NGIASFYYSESKDKE
+574 NGIASFYYSEAKDKE

>member
-1 MNKKHVMYTAV
+1 MNKKHIMYTAV

-23 NSIDADAAESAKV
+23 HSIDADAAESAKI

-41 NVRATP
+41 NVRAMP

-55 KITKGNTVDIVDES
+55 KITKGNTVNIVDES

-96 TSTANS
+96 TSTVIS
-102 TSKSAVVNASSLNVR
+102 TSESAVVNASSLNVR

-123 ASIVTNLPRNS
+123 ASVVTNLPRNS

-147 IKTASG
+147 IKTAAG

-166 SGSSAP
+166 SASSAP

-191 NVRSSAST
+191 NVRSSSST
-199 SASIVTNLSRN
+199 SASIVTNLPRN
-210 AKVTVVKVSGSWSQ
+210 SKVTVVNESGSWSQ
-224 IKTAS
+224 IKTAA

-240 QAGSGSSTP
+240 QAGSASSAP
-249 TNDSG
+249 AKDSG
-254 STSTKPAVVNASSLN
+254 STSSKSAVVNASSLN

-279 IVTNLSRN
+279 VVTNLPRN
-287 AKVTVVKVSGSWS
+287 SKVTVVNESGSWS
-300 QIKTASG
+300 QIKTSNG
-307 QTGWVASQYLLAS
+307 QTGWVASQYL
-320 QYLQAG
+320 QAD
-326 SGSSTPTNDSG
+326 SGSSTLAKDFG
-337 STSTK
+337 STTTTSK
-342 PAVVNASSLNV
+342 SAVVNASSLNV

-358 TSASIVTNL
+358 TGASIVTNL
-367 PRNAKV
+367 PCNSKV
-373 TVLKESGSWSQIKT
+373 TVVNESGSWSQIKT
-387 ASGKTGWVA
+387 AAGQTGWVA
-396 SQYLQT
+396 SQYLQAD
-402 GSGQSSQTA
+402 SGQSSQPA
-411 QSIQITKASNLRTQ
+411 QSIQITKAANLRSQ
-425 PSLNAGI
+425 PSLSAGI
-432 IRVAKAGERFKK
+432 VRVSKAGETFEK
-444 VNETNDWVQIQY
+444 VSEANDWVQIQY

-463 VSKGLTAAA
+463 VSKGLTAAPG
-472 DSTTSASLPSSSAA
+472 STTPDNLQSPSAA

-497 HGGYDPGTSGKSSI
+497 HGGYDPGTSGGSSI

-548 RVNVSEAKHAD
+548 RVDVSEAKHAD
-559 AFISIHYNASTTSSA
+559 AFISIHYNSSTSSSA
-574 NGIASFYYSESKDKE
+574 NGVMSFYYNESKDKE
-589 LAKYIQESMAEN
+589 LAKYIQESMMEN
-601 APSMKDMGVRFGD
+601 VTSMKNQGVRFGN
-614 YYVTRENNQRA
+614 YYVLRENNQRA

>member
-23 NSIDADAAESAKV
+23 HSIDANAAESAKV

-123 ASIVTNLPRNS
+123 ASLVTNLPRNA
-134 KVTVLKESGSWSQ
+134 KVTVVKESGSWSQ

-153 QTGWVASQYLQAG
+153 QTGWVASQYLKTG
-166 SGSSAP
+166 SASSTP

-181 KSAVVNASSL
+181 KSATVNASSL

-199 SASIVTNLSRN
+199 SASLVTNLPRN
-210 AKVTVVKVSGSWSQ
+210 AKVTVVKESGSWSQ

-240 QAGSGSSTP
+240 KTGSASSTP
-249 TNDSG
+249 AKDS
-254 STSTKPAVVNASSLN
+254 
-269 VRSSASTSAS
+269 
-279 IVTNLSRN
+279 
-287 AKVTVVKVSGSWS
+287 
-300 QIKTASG
+300 
-307 QTGWVASQYLLAS
+307 
-320 QYLQAG
+320 
-326 SGSSTPTNDSG
+326 SST
-337 STSTK
+337 TSKSAT
-342 PAVVNASSLNV
+342 VNASSLNV

-373 TVLKESGSWSQIKT
+373 TVVKVSGSWSQVKT

-402 GSGQSSQTA
+402 DSGQSSQTA
-411 QSIQITKASNLRTQ
+411 QSIQITKASNLRSQ

-444 VNETNDWVQIQY
+444 VGEANDWVQIQY

-472 DSTTSASLPSSSAA
+472 GSTPSASLPSPSAA

-518 TAKLVASRLANAGAN
+518 TAKLVASRLANSGAN

-559 AFISIHYNASTTSSA
+559 AFISIHYNASTSSSA

>member
-23 NSIDADAAESAKV
+23 HSIDADAAESAKV

-47 STSGAIVG
+47 STSGAVVG
-55 KITKGNTVDIVDES
+55 KITKGNTVNIVDES

-91 TQTNS
+91 TQTTS
-96 TSTANS
+96 TPTANS

-123 ASIVTNLPRNS
+123 ASVVINLPRNS

-153 QTGWVASQYLQAG
+153 QTGWVASQYLKA
-166 SGSSAP
+166 
-172 AKDSGSTTS
+172 D
-181 KSAVVNASSL
+181 
-191 NVRSSAST
+191 
-199 SASIVTNLSRN
+199 
-210 AKVTVVKVSGSWSQ
+210 
-224 IKTAS
+224 
-229 GQTGWVASQYL
+229 
-240 QAGSGSSTP
+240 
-249 TNDSG
+249 
-254 STSTKPAVVNASSLN
+254 
-269 VRSSASTSAS
+269 
-279 IVTNLSRN
+279 
-287 AKVTVVKVSGSWS
+287 
-300 QIKTASG
+300 
-307 QTGWVASQYLLAS
+307 
-320 QYLQAG
+320 
-326 SGSSTPTNDSG
+326 
-337 STSTK
+337 
-342 PAVVNASSLNV
+342 
-353 RSSAS
+353 
-358 TSASIVTNL
+358 
-367 PRNAKV
+367 
-373 TVLKESGSWSQIKT
+373 
-387 ASGKTGWVA
+387 
-396 SQYLQT
+396 
-402 GSGQSSQTA
+402 SGQSSQPA
-411 QSIQITKASNLRTQ
+411 QSIQITKASNLRSQ
-425 PSLNAGI
+425 PNLSAGI

-456 SASQTAW
+456 SGSQTAW

-472 DSTTSASLPSSSAA
+472 GSITSASVPSPSAA

-497 HGGYDPGTSGKSSI
+497 HGGYDPGTSGNSSI

-518 TAKLVASRLANAGAN
+518 TAKLVASRLANSGAN

-548 RVNVSEAKHAD
+548 RVDVSEAKHAD
-559 AFISIHYNASTTSSA
+559 AFISIHYNASTSSSA

>member
-1 MNKKHVMYTAV
+1 MNKKHIMYTAV

-23 NSIDADAAESAKV
+23 HSIDADAAESAKI

-41 NVRATP
+41 NVRAMP

-55 KITKGNTVDIVDES
+55 KITKGNTVNIVDES

-96 TSTANS
+96 TSTVIS
-102 TSKSAVVNASSLNVR
+102 TSESAVVNASSLNVR

-123 ASIVTNLPRNS
+123 ASVVTNLPRNS

-147 IKTASG
+147 IKTAAG

-166 SGSSAP
+166 SASSAP

-191 NVRSSAST
+191 NVRSSSST
-199 SASIVTNLSRN
+199 SASIVTNLPRN
-210 AKVTVVKVSGSWSQ
+210 SKVTVVNESGSWSQ
-224 IKTAS
+224 IKTAA

-240 QAGSGSSTP
+240 QAGSASSAP
-249 TNDSG
+249 AKDSG
-254 STSTKPAVVNASSLN
+254 STSSKSAVVNASSLN

-279 IVTNLSRN
+279 VVTNLPRN
-287 AKVTVVKVSGSWS
+287 SKVTVVNESGSWS
-300 QIKTASG
+300 QIKTSNG
-307 QTGWVASQYLLAS
+307 QTGWVASQYL
-320 QYLQAG
+320 QAD
-326 SGSSTPTNDSG
+326 SGSSTLAKDFG
-337 STSTK
+337 STTTTSK
-342 PAVVNASSLNV
+342 SAVVNASSLNV

-358 TSASIVTNL
+358 TGASIVTNL
-367 PRNAKV
+367 PCNSKV
-373 TVLKESGSWSQIKT
+373 TVVNESGSWSQIKT
-387 ASGKTGWVA
+387 AVGQTGWVA
-396 SQYLQT
+396 SQYLQAD
-402 GSGQSSQTA
+402 SGQSSQPA
-411 QSIQITKASNLRTQ
+411 QSIQITKAANLRSQ
-425 PSLNAGI
+425 PSLSAGI
-432 IRVAKAGERFKK
+432 VRVSKAGETFEK
-444 VNETNDWVQIQY
+444 VSEANDWVQIQY

-463 VSKGLTAAA
+463 VSKGLTAAPG
-472 DSTTSASLPSSSAA
+472 STTPDNLQSPSAA

-497 HGGYDPGTSGKSSI
+497 HGGYDPGTSGGSSI

-548 RVNVSEAKHAD
+548 RVDVSEAKHAD
-559 AFISIHYNASTTSSA
+559 AFISIHYNSSTSSSA
-574 NGIASFYYSESKDKE
+574 NGVMSFYYNESKDKE
-589 LAKYIQESMAEN
+589 LAKYIQESMMEN
-601 APSMKDMGVRFGD
+601 VTSMKNQGVRFGN
-614 YYVTRENNQRA
+614 YYVLRENNQRA

>member
-23 NSIDADAAESAKV
+23 HSIDADAAESAKV

-55 KITKGNTVDIVDES
+55 KITKGNTVNIVDES

-76 YNGKEAWISSQYINK
+76 YNGKDAWISSQYINK

-96 TSTANS
+96 TSTENS
-102 TSKSAVVNASSLNVR
+102 TSKSAIVNASSLNVR

-123 ASIVTNLPRNS
+123 ASIVTNLSRGS
-134 KVTVLKESGSWSQ
+134 KVTVVKESGSWSQIKTASGKTGWVASQYLQAGSGSSTPNKNSGSTSSKSATVNASSLNVRSSASTSASIVTNLSRGSKVTVVKESGSWSQ

-153 QTGWVASQYLQAG
+153 QTGWVASQYLQTG

-199 SASIVTNLSRN
+199 SASIVTNLSRGS
-210 AKVTVVKVSGSWSQ
+210 KVTVVKESGSWSQ

-240 QAGSGSSTP
+240 QA
-249 TNDSG
+249 D
-254 STSTKPAVVNASSLN
+254 
-269 VRSSASTSAS
+269 
-279 IVTNLSRN
+279 
-287 AKVTVVKVSGSWS
+287 
-300 QIKTASG
+300 
-307 QTGWVASQYLLAS
+307 
-320 QYLQAG
+320 
-326 SGSSTPTNDSG
+326 
-337 STSTK
+337 
-342 PAVVNASSLNV
+342 
-353 RSSAS
+353 
-358 TSASIVTNL
+358 
-367 PRNAKV
+367 
-373 TVLKESGSWSQIKT
+373 
-387 ASGKTGWVA
+387 
-396 SQYLQT
+396 
-402 GSGQSSQTA
+402 SGQSSQTA
-411 QSIQITKASNLRTQ
+411 QSIQITKASNLRSQ
-425 PSLNAGI
+425 PSLSAGI

-444 VNETNDWVQIQY
+444 VGEKNDWVQIQY

-463 VSKGLTAAA
+463 VSKGLTAPAG
-472 DSTTSASLPSSSAA
+472 STTSASLPSPSAA

-511 EKNLALT
+511 EKKLALT

-559 AFISIHYNASTTSSA
+559 AFISIHYNASTSSSA
-574 NGIASFYYSESKDKE
+574 NGIASFYYSEAKDKE

-601 APSMKDMGVRFGD
+601 APSMKDMGVHFGD

>member
-1 MNKKHVMYTAV
+1 
-12 SSVLLS
+12 
-18 SSLLL
+18 
-23 NSIDADAAESAKV
+23 
-36 TATSL
+36 
-41 NVRATP
+41 
-47 STSGAIVG
+47 
-55 KITKGNTVDIVDES
+55 
-69 KGWAKIT
+69 
-76 YNGKEAWISSQYINK
+76 
-91 TQTNS
+91 
-96 TSTANS
+96 
-102 TSKSAVVNASSLNVR
+102 
-117 SSASTS
+117 
-123 ASIVTNLPRNS
+123 
-134 KVTVLKESGSWSQ
+134 
-147 IKTASG
+147 
-153 QTGWVASQYLQAG
+153 
-166 SGSSAP
+166 SSAP

-199 SASIVTNLSRN
+199 SASVVTNLPRN
-210 AKVTVVKVSGSWSQ
+210 SKVTVVKESGSWSQ

-240 QAGSGSSTP
+240 QAGSASSAP
-249 TNDSG
+249 AKDSG
-254 STSTKPAVVNASSLN
+254 STTSKSAVVNASSLN

-279 IVTNLSRN
+279 MVTNLPRN
-287 AKVTVVKVSGSWS
+287 SKVTVVKESGSWS

-307 QTGWVASQYLLAS
+307 QTGWVASQYLKA
-320 QYLQAG
+320 
-326 SGSSTPTNDSG
+326 D
-337 STSTK
+337 
-342 PAVVNASSLNV
+342 
-353 RSSAS
+353 
-358 TSASIVTNL
+358 
-367 PRNAKV
+367 
-373 TVLKESGSWSQIKT
+373 
-387 ASGKTGWVA
+387 
-396 SQYLQT
+396 
-402 GSGQSSQTA
+402 SGQSSQSA
-411 QSIQITKASNLRTQ
+411 QSIQITKASNLRSQ
-425 PSLNAGI
+425 PSLSAGI

-444 VNETNDWVQIQY
+444 IGEANDWVQIQY
-456 SASQTAW
+456 SGSQTAW

-472 DSTTSASLPSSSAA
+472 GSTTLASLPSPSAA

-518 TAKLVASRLANAGAN
+518 TAKLVASRLANSGAN

-548 RVNVSEAKHAD
+548 RVDVSEAKHAD
-559 AFISIHYNASTTSSA
+559 AFISIHYNASTSSSA

>member
-1 MNKKHVMYTAV
+1 MNKKYVMYTAV

-23 NSIDADAAESAKV
+23 HSIDANAAESAKV

-96 TSTANS
+96 TSTENS
-102 TSKSAVVNASSLNVR
+102 TSKSAAVNASSLNVR

-123 ASIVTNLPRNS
+123 ASIVTNLSRNS
-134 KVTVLKESGSWSQ
+134 KVTVVKESGSWSQ

-153 QTGWVASQYLQAG
+153 QTGWVASQYLQA
-166 SGSSAP
+166 
-172 AKDSGSTTS
+172 D
-181 KSAVVNASSL
+181 
-191 NVRSSAST
+191 
-199 SASIVTNLSRN
+199 
-210 AKVTVVKVSGSWSQ
+210 
-224 IKTAS
+224 
-229 GQTGWVASQYL
+229 
-240 QAGSGSSTP
+240 
-249 TNDSG
+249 
-254 STSTKPAVVNASSLN
+254 
-269 VRSSASTSAS
+269 
-279 IVTNLSRN
+279 
-287 AKVTVVKVSGSWS
+287 
-300 QIKTASG
+300 
-307 QTGWVASQYLLAS
+307 
-320 QYLQAG
+320 
-326 SGSSTPTNDSG
+326 
-337 STSTK
+337 
-342 PAVVNASSLNV
+342 
-353 RSSAS
+353 
-358 TSASIVTNL
+358 
-367 PRNAKV
+367 
-373 TVLKESGSWSQIKT
+373 
-387 ASGKTGWVA
+387 
-396 SQYLQT
+396 
-402 GSGQSSQTA
+402 SGQSSPTA
-411 QSIQITKASNLRTQ
+411 QSIQVTKASNLRSQ
-425 PSLNAGI
+425 PSLSSGI

-444 VNETNDWVQIQY
+444 VSETNEWVQIQY

-472 DSTTSASLPSSSAA
+472 GSTTSASLPSSSAA

-548 RVNVSEAKHAD
+548 RVNVSEAKHAN
-559 AFISIHYNASTTSSA
+559 AFVSIHYNASTSSSA
-574 NGIASFYYSESKDKE
+574 NGIASFYYSEAKDKE

>member
-1 MNKKHVMYTAV
+1 
-12 SSVLLS
+12 
-18 SSLLL
+18 
-23 NSIDADAAESAKV
+23 
-36 TATSL
+36 
-41 NVRATP
+41 
-47 STSGAIVG
+47 
-55 KITKGNTVDIVDES
+55 
-69 KGWAKIT
+69 
-76 YNGKEAWISSQYINK
+76 
-91 TQTNS
+91 
-96 TSTANS
+96 
-102 TSKSAVVNASSLNVR
+102 
-117 SSASTS
+117 
-123 ASIVTNLPRNS
+123 
-134 KVTVLKESGSWSQ
+134 
-147 IKTASG
+147 
-153 QTGWVASQYLQAG
+153 
-166 SGSSAP
+166 
-172 AKDSGSTTS
+172 
-181 KSAVVNASSL
+181 
-191 NVRSSAST
+191 
-199 SASIVTNLSRN
+199 
-210 AKVTVVKVSGSWSQ
+210 
-224 IKTAS
+224 
-229 GQTGWVASQYL
+229 
-240 QAGSGSSTP
+240 
-249 TNDSG
+249 
-254 STSTKPAVVNASSLN
+254 
-269 VRSSASTSAS
+269 
-279 IVTNLSRN
+279 
-287 AKVTVVKVSGSWS
+287 
-300 QIKTASG
+300 
-307 QTGWVASQYLLAS
+307 
-320 QYLQAG
+320 
-326 SGSSTPTNDSG
+326 
-337 STSTK
+337 
-342 PAVVNASSLNV
+342 
-353 RSSAS
+353 
-358 TSASIVTNL
+358 
-367 PRNAKV
+367 
-373 TVLKESGSWSQIKT
+373 
-387 ASGKTGWVA
+387 VA

-425 PSLNAGI
+425 PSLSAGI

-559 AFISIHYNASTTSSA
+559 AFISIHYNASTSSSA

>member
-23 NSIDADAAESAKV
+23 HSIDANAAESAKV

-123 ASIVTNLPRNS
+123 ASLVTNLPRNA
-134 KVTVLKESGSWSQ
+134 KVTVVKESGSWSQ

-153 QTGWVASQYLQAG
+153 QTGWVASQYLKTG
-166 SGSSAP
+166 SASSTP

-181 KSAVVNASSL
+181 KSATVNASSL

-199 SASIVTNLSRN
+199 SASLVTNLPRN
-210 AKVTVVKVSGSWSQ
+210 AKVTVVKESGSWSQ

-240 QAGSGSSTP
+240 KTGSASSTP
-249 TNDSG
+249 AKDS
-254 STSTKPAVVNASSLN
+254 
-269 VRSSASTSAS
+269 
-279 IVTNLSRN
+279 
-287 AKVTVVKVSGSWS
+287 
-300 QIKTASG
+300 
-307 QTGWVASQYLLAS
+307 
-320 QYLQAG
+320 
-326 SGSSTPTNDSG
+326 SST
-337 STSTK
+337 TSK
-342 PAVVNASSLNV
+342 SAVVNASSLNV

-373 TVLKESGSWSQIKT
+373 TVVKVSGSWSQVKT

-402 GSGQSSQTA
+402 DSGQSSQTA
-411 QSIQITKASNLRTQ
+411 QSIQITKASNLRSQ

-444 VNETNDWVQIQY
+444 VGEANDWVQIQY

-472 DSTTSASLPSSSAA
+472 GSTPSASLPSPSAA

-518 TAKLVASRLANAGAN
+518 TAKLVASRLANSGAN

-559 AFISIHYNASTTSSA
+559 AFISIHYNASTSSSA